1 MKIMFRPITTFLGVQ
16 LSVKPAEQIVSSI
29 GGFISIYL
37 IFYVGY
43 WLTDIQGAASILPSM
58 GAATVLLFGLPSGPL
73 SQPWALFAG
82 NLISAAT
89 GVFCYQWI
97 DNLFFA
103 ASAAVGLSIAFMFI
117 FRCLHP
123 PGGATALAAVIG
135 GQAIHDLGYYY
146 VLAPTLVNCVI
157 IFSVALIFNNLFGW
171 RRYPTI
177 KSFSRLHAANQYHAE
192 RMNEAYIQNAI
203 TEWASIHKN
212 SPHALDTS
220 TLKNIFDC
228 AMDLREADPQ
238 PQLLLEIG
246 GYYSNDDA
254 GFNWAVREIHN
265 LIPNSNPRHNLI
277 IYRTLEGKNKYHSDS
292 CTMAEFKHWAKS
304 RVILIDRSK

>member
-1 MKIMFRPITTFLGVQ
+1 MKTMFRSVSTFLGVQ
-16 LSVKPAEQIVSSI
+16 LSTKPSEKIVSSV

-37 IFYVGY
+37 IFYVSY

-58 GAATVLLFGLPSGPL
+58 GAATVLLFGLPNGPL

-82 NLISAAT
+82 NLISAFI

-97 DNLFFA
+97 DNLFFS

-146 VLAPTLVNCVI
+146 VLVPTLVNCAI

-177 KSFSRLHAANQYHAE
+177 KSFSRLQAANQYHAE
-192 RMNEAYIQNAI
+192 RINEIYIQQAL
-203 TEWASIHKN
+203 TEWTSTNKDSARTW
-212 SPHALDTS
+212 DTS
-220 TLKNIFDC
+220 TLKTLFDR
-228 AMDLREADPQ
+228 AMDFREDDPL
-238 PQLLLEIG
+238 PQLHLEIG
-246 GYYSNDDA
+246 GYYSNDDT
-254 GFNWAVREIHN
+254 GFNWAIREIHD
-265 LIPNSNPRHNLI
+265 LLPNNDPQHSLVV
-277 IYRTLEGKNKYHSDS
+277 YRTLEGKNKYRGDS
-292 CTMAEFKHWAKS
+292 CSMDDFKHWAKS
-304 RVILIDRSK
+304 RVFLSGNVK